1 MYYKFSDYTDMGIV
15 SSDLRA
21 PRSTAKSMGKSG
33 VSVRQ
38 VFLLD
43 GDAGH
48 TRVSTVMFFHRLDLA
63 CGCLAGSCGSQR
75 GSQPLIVGRQASTF
89 KRQQTPHVGIDAFL
103 WLFGHELPFF
113 WCLGVLRRVLGERA
127 SCSHLLHGE
136 REAARHAGAHCRG
149 SGLE

>member
-21 PRSTAKSMGKSG
+21 PRSTAKSMGKGG

-48 TRVSTVMFFHRLDLA
+48 TRVTVMFFFIGLTWLVVAWLVLA
-63 CGCLAGSCGSQR
+63 VPSAVPSL
-75 GSQPLIVGRQASTF
+75 
-89 KRQQTPHVGIDAFL
+89 
-103 WLFGHELPFF
+103 
-113 WCLGVLRRVLGERA
+113 
-127 SCSHLLHGE
+127 
-136 REAARHAGAHCRG
+136 
-149 SGLE
+149 